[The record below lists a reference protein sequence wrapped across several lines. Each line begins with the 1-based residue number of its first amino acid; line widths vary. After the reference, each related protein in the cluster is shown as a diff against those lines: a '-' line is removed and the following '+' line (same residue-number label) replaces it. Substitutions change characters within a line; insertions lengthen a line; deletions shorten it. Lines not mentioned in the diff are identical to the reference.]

1 MSVKTRILEL
11 RTQLREHNYKYYVL
25 NEPIVS
31 DYDFDMLLKELEIL
45 EIENPEFD
53 DENSPTKRIGGDI
66 TKNFSTIKH
75 LHPML
80 SLSNSYSITEIRDF
94 ENRIK
99 KLSNNKLKYL
109 LELKYDGVA
118 ISITYKD
125 GKLLRAVTRGDG
137 VKGEEVTANV
147 RTIKSLPLVIKGDY
161 PKLFEVRGEII
172 LPHKA
177 FIELNIEKEEQ
188 GDELFSNP
196 RNTASGSVKMQ
207 DSSIVAKRKLDCYIY
222 SFHSDNNFILN
233 SSIEAYKHLKSW
245 GFKTPSLSSRYVE
258 LVNSINEIENFINY
272 WDKQRNDLPF
282 DIDGIVIKVDDLNTQ
297 QHLGSTAKSPRWATA
312 FKFKANRVMST
323 LLDIKYQVGRTGAI
337 TPVAYLDAVEISGTI
352 VKRASI
358 HNADQ
363 IKKLDLRIGDTVY
376 IEKGGE
382 IIPKIVEI
390 DLSKRNSNSIETKF
404 ISLCP
409 ECSTELVRIK
419 GDAKHYCINHKYC
432 PPQIKSKI
440 EHFVGRKQMNIDG
453 FGTETVELLYNEKL
467 INSIADIYY
476 LNKEVLL
483 PLERMAKKSVENLL
497 ESIKESKNI
506 PFDRV
511 LFALGIRYVGTT
523 VAKKLAYYFETI
535 DNIINATKEDLIQ
548 AEEIG
553 DRIADSIIEYFS
565 NNDNILLIDKLKEQD
580 IQFVIVK
587 TKQDS
592 NIFENKS
599 IVVSGKFI
607 QKTRDEIK
615 GLIERNGG
623 KVVSSVS
630 SNTHLIV
637 SGENMG
643 PSKLAKAKK
652 LDILIY
658 SEQEF
663 LLKIEHNQQ
672 FNDENNIVQTKL
684 DL

>member
-1 MSVKTRILEL
+1 
-11 RTQLREHNYKYYVL
+11 
-25 NEPIVS
+25 
-31 DYDFDMLLKELEIL
+31 
-45 EIENPEFD
+45 
-53 DENSPTKRIGGDI
+53 
-66 TKNFSTIKH
+66 
-75 LHPML
+75 
-80 SLSNSYSITEIRDF
+80 
-94 ENRIK
+94 
-99 KLSNNKLKYL
+99 
-109 LELKYDGVA
+109 
-118 ISITYKD
+118 
-125 GKLLRAVTRGDG
+125 
-137 VKGEEVTANV
+137 
-147 RTIKSLPLVIKGDY
+147 
-161 PKLFEVRGEII
+161 
-172 LPHKA
+172 
-177 FIELNIEKEEQ
+177 
-188 GDELFSNP
+188 
-196 RNTASGSVKMQ
+196 
-207 DSSIVAKRKLDCYIY
+207 
-222 SFHSDNNFILN
+222 
-233 SSIEAYKHLKSW
+233 
-245 GFKTPSLSSRYVE
+245 
-258 LVNSINEIENFINY
+258 
-272 WDKQRNDLPF
+272 
-282 DIDGIVIKVDDLNTQ
+282 
-297 QHLGSTAKSPRWATA
+297 
-312 FKFKANRVMST
+312 
-323 LLDIKYQVGRTGAI
+323 
-337 TPVAYLDAVEISGTI
+337 
-352 VKRASI
+352 
-358 HNADQ
+358 
-363 IKKLDLRIGDTVY
+363 
-376 IEKGGE
+376 
-382 IIPKIVEI
+382 
-390 DLSKRNSNSIETKF
+390 
-404 ISLCP
+404 
-409 ECSTELVRIK
+409 
-419 GDAKHYCINHKYC
+419 
-432 PPQIKSKI
+432 
-440 EHFVGRKQMNIDG
+440 
-453 FGTETVELLYNEKL
+453 
-467 INSIADIYY
+467 
-476 LNKEVLL
+476 
-483 PLERMAKKSVENLL
+483 MAEKSVENLL

-511 LFALGIRYVGTT
+511 LFALGIRYVGIT